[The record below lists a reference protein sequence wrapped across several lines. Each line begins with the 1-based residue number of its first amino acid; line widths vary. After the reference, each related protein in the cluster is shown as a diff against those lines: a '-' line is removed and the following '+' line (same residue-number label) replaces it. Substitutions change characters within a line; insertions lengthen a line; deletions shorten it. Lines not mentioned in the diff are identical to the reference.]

1 MPSPGWDFYFP
12 SMCFLQSSVADSCC
26 FKLYFMKHVRSS
38 SSPFST
44 FYHSSNLSLMAIA
57 TNPCGLLSGKDLC
70 EARQIWEE
78 YQSVLNSFV
87 EIILFHRFSEK
98 KRFYPQHMKVPRLG
112 VASELWLLAYTT
124 VRATPDLSCIYHLYH
139 SSWQRQ
145 ILNHWARPEI
155 KPASS
160 WILVGFINC

>member
-98 KRFYPQHMKVPRLG
+98 KKEILPSWKLNKAISPKVGYRFVHDLHSIFVEY
-112 VASELWLLAYTT
+112 LLYA
-124 VRATPDLSCIYHLYH
+124 RHLS
-139 SSWQRQ
+139 
-145 ILNHWARPEI
+145 RP
-155 KPASS
+155 
-160 WILVGFINC
+160 